1 MVRTNLKAGNDEIYK
16 LVRNSMKHSRMMG
29 GLLIATFVPVFA
41 SSALAAEFEVQPR
54 ASIGYQY
61 WEYNRDSATSD
72 INTEADYVFGG
83 LGVTG
88 QINQFFLDLYGQTNL
103 TKGDGDDPN
112 VGSGRETDVS
122 RRELNLTG
130 GYAFNGYIT
139 AFGGLKY
146 AEIEIENEFNSG
158 ATIDVDTSYF
168 GPFAGVSLSYP
179 ISDIGAVSLSGS
191 LAYLDGEEQI
201 DNSGIAEPSDNDGSS
216 IGYNLGLTWSGNFSP
231 LTASLPM
238 VLVWII
244 HPISLKQTTTE
255 STTSTM
261 TKKHSVQELISNTA
275 SKRGCRAL

>member
-122 RRELNLTG
+122 RRELNLTYYG
-130 GYAFNGYIT
+130 IRRA
-139 AFGGLKY
+139 
-146 AEIEIENEFNSG
+146 
-158 ATIDVDTSYF
+158 
-168 GPFAGVSLSYP
+168 
-179 ISDIGAVSLSGS
+179 
-191 LAYLDGEEQI
+191 QI
-201 DNSGIAEPSDNDGSS
+201 
-216 IGYNLGLTWSGNFSP
+216 
-231 LTASLPM
+231 
-238 VLVWII
+238 
-244 HPISLKQTTTE
+244 
-255 STTSTM
+255 
-261 TKKHSVQELISNTA
+261 
-275 SKRGCRAL
+275 RGDRN